1 MLILII
7 RNVQYHVYISWILK
21 YSLCGDRAMLHK
33 PERVN
38 MNEGERERGWLWD
51 WMSHDDVI
59 KWKHFPRNCPFV
71 WKIQWSPVNSPYKG
85 RWCGTLMFSLI
96 FAWTNSWINNRDAGD
111 LRRRCAHYDVTAM
124 AICIKTYE
132 VPQDCT
138 HSKCQP
144 LLLLTEL
151 HDFHYNDVII
161 SAMASQITS
170 LTTVYSTI
178 YSRTDKQ
185 KSKPR
190 VTGLLEVNSP
200 VTGELPTQRV
210 SNDVIL
216 TQETTQVARLRSRQ
230 FRTSCTEQAEGISL
244 WF

>member
-1 MLILII
+1 
-7 RNVQYHVYISWILK
+7 
-21 YSLCGDRAMLHK
+21 
-33 PERVN
+33 
-38 MNEGERERGWLWD
+38 
-51 WMSHDDVI
+51 
-59 KWKHFPRNCPFV
+59 
-71 WKIQWSPVNSPYKG
+71 
-85 RWCGTLMFSLI
+85 MFSLI
-96 FAWTNSWINNRDAGD
+96 FARTNSWINNRDAGD

-178 YSRTDKQ
+178 YSGTDKQ

-200 VTGELPTQRV
+200 VTGELPTQRASNTENV
-210 SNDVIL
+210 SIWWRHHDTRNNLGRSFALASVSDELHRTGRRNFTLILSLAIRVEGKINVVIH
-216 TQETTQVARLRSRQ
+216 RLIYRFS
-230 FRTSCTEQAEGISL
+230 GNNP
-244 WF
+244 